1 MFDNVKEGVLM
12 PELCYG
18 CMRESQGEKIC
29 PNCGFDKNTQQKAP
43 FLPLGKRFQ
52 DRYIVGKILLNTTDC
67 ATYIGYDE
75 KDGRIV
81 NIREFLPAGLCT
93 RDSKN
98 DSLAPNSGNGELY
111 SKYRDEFKKIYTTVK
126 KHNELTAITNI
137 LDVFEENNTA
147 YAIEEV
153 DDVIPFEEYIERS
166 GDNMDWDTARPL
178 FMPLL
183 SALSQLNS
191 EGLYHLGVSPDNLVV
206 TSAGK
211 IRLINF
217 AINEVRQKGN
227 RVAEVLYSGC
237 SAPEQYDEDGVIDE
251 QTEIYGFTAT
261 LFYALA
267 GKLPADAVKRKS
279 DGRLLISTN
288 VVKKLPPHVVS
299 ALANGLQVDKE
310 QRIPDFETMRA
321 QLSAA
326 PTVKAIQEEIA
337 RPAVVPLVEEDTDEK
352 KGVSNFTWGVIAAVI
367 ALLVF
372 SAVGFWWIS
381 TNPFQGMFHQNE
393 SPTEPTSATE
403 TTEPQGE
410 DFTYPRD
417 SEFFRVP
424 SFVGLKLEEAQKK
437 AEESDGEYIVIRTI
451 DDAFSDTVAEGF
463 ICEQS
468 PEGRTTINRGK
479 DGVTIAVTI
488 SKGSKQ
494 RVLPKIEKLTYE
506 QALKALT
513 NEHLLTDVVMEFND
527 DVPENTV
534 ISYKDNKEGDKVEY
548 GSAVTIVVSLGPEP
562 TSSGSS
568 DSSNTSS
575 EFTYSDAIS
584 FEDASSSGNSSSS
597 SSSSAQ

>member
-1 MFDNVKEGVLM
+1 M

-18 CMRESQGEKIC
+18 CMKESSGEKIC

-43 FLPLGKRFQ
+43 FLPLGKRLQ
-52 DRYIVGKILLNTTDC
+52 DRYIVGKILVNSTDS
-67 ATYIGYDE
+67 ATYIGYDD
-75 KDGRIV
+75 KNGTVV

-93 RDSKN
+93 RDSSN
-98 DSLAPNSGNGELY
+98 DSLVPNNGSDAIY
-111 SKYRDEFKKIYTTVK
+111 SEYLEEFKNIYTKVK
-126 KHNELTAITNI
+126 KYNELTAITNI
-137 LDVFEENNTA
+137 LDIFEENNTV

-166 GDNMDWDTARPL
+166 GDNMEWDTARPL

-191 EGLYHLGVSPDNLVV
+191 DGLYHLGVAPDNLVV

-227 RVAEVLYSGC
+227 KVADVLYSGC

-267 GKLPADAVKRKS
+267 GKLPADAVKRKE

-337 RPAVVPLVEEDTDEK
+337 RPAVVPMIEEDVEEK
-352 KGVSNFTWGVIAAVI
+352 KGVSNFTWGVIAAII
-367 ALLVF
+367 ALVVF
-372 SAVGFWWIS
+372 SAAGFWWIS
-381 TNPFQGMFHQNE
+381 TNPFEGLFQPGE
-393 SPTEPTSATE
+393 APTEPTSATS
-403 TTEPQGE
+403 TTEPEGE

-424 SFVGLKLEEAQKK
+424 SFIGLKLEDAQKK
-437 AEESDGEYIVIRTI
+437 AEESDGEYTVIRTI

-463 ICEQS
+463 ICEQT

-494 RVLPKIEKLTYE
+494 RVLPKIDNMTYE

-513 NEHLLTDVVMEFND
+513 NEHLLTDVVMEFSD
-527 DVPENTV
+527 DIPENTV
-534 ISYKDNKEGDKVEY
+534 ISYKDKKEGDKVEY
-548 GSAVTIVVSLGPEP
+548 GSSVTVVVSLGPEP
-562 TSSGSS
+562 TSSDSS
-568 DSSNTSS
+568 ASSNTSS

-584 FEDASSSGNSSSS
+584 FEDSSSS
-597 SSSSAQ
+597 SSSDSE

>member
-1 MFDNVKEGVLM
+1 M
-12 PELCYG
+12 PDLCYG
-18 CMRESQGEKIC
+18 CMKEGGGEDIC
-29 PNCGFDKNTQQKAP
+29 PNCGFDKHTQQKAP
-43 FLPLGKRFQ
+43 FLPLGEKLQ
-52 DRYIVGKILLNTTDC
+52 KRYIVGKILNNSTDSV
-67 ATYIGYDE
+67 TYIGFDE
-75 KDGRIV
+75 RRKVVV

-93 RDSKN
+93 RRVDDN
-98 DSLAPNSGNGELY
+98 YLVPNGGSEATY
-111 SKYRDEFKKIYTTVK
+111 SDYRDKFKNIYVKVK
-126 KHNELTAITNI
+126 KHTELSAITKVF
-137 LDVFEENNTA
+137 DVFDEKNTV

-166 GDNMDWDTARPL
+166 GDTMEWDDARPL

-183 SALSQLNS
+183 SALSQLS
-191 EGLYHLGVSPDNLVV
+191 HQDKLYHLGVAPENLVV

-211 IRLINF
+211 IRLTNF
-217 AINEVRQKGN
+217 AINEVRQKGHK
-227 RVAEVLYSGC
+227 VAEVLYPGC
-237 SAPEQYDEDGVIDE
+237 SAPEQYEEDGVVDE

-267 GKLPADAVKRKS
+267 GKLPADAVKRKE

-310 QRIPDFETMRA
+310 QRIKDFESLRA

-337 RPAVVPLVEEDTDEK
+337 RPAVVPMEVEETEEK
-352 KGVSNFTWGVIAAVI
+352 KGVSNFAWGVIAAVI
-367 ALLVF
+367 ALVVF
-372 SAVGFWWIS
+372 SVAGFLWIS
-381 TNPFQGMFHQNE
+381 TNPFENMFRQGE
-393 SPTEPTSATE
+393 SAIDPTATTEVTEPL
-403 TTEPQGE
+403 GE
-410 DFTYPRD
+410 DFTYPKD

-424 SFVGLKLEEAQKK
+424 SFVGMKLEDAQAK
-437 AEESDGEYIVIRTI
+437 AEESDGEYTIIKTI

-494 RVLPKIEKLTYE
+494 RILPKIENTTYD

-513 NEHLLTDVVMEFND
+513 NEHLLTNVVMEFSD

-534 ISYKDNKEGDKVEY
+534 ISYQNNKEGDKVEY
-548 GSAVTIVVSLGPEP
+548 GSEITIVVSLGPEP
-562 TSSGSS
+562 E
-568 DSSNTSS
+568 SNTSS
-575 EFTYSDAIS
+575 TSSEFVHSDALSMI
-584 FEDASSSGNSSSS
+584 END
-597 SSSSAQ
+597 

>member
-1 MFDNVKEGVLM
+1 M

-18 CMRESQGEKIC
+18 CMKESCGKKIC

-43 FLPLGKRFQ
+43 FLPLGKRLQ
-52 DRYIVGKILLNTTDC
+52 DRYTVGKILVNSTDS

-75 KDGRIV
+75 KENTVV

-93 RDSKN
+93 RDSGD
-98 DSLAPNSGNGELY
+98 DSLTPNNGSESVY
-111 SKYRDEFKKIYTTVK
+111 SKYLEEFKTIYTKVK
-126 KHNELTAITNI
+126 KFSELSAVTNI
-137 LDVFEENNTA
+137 LEVFEENNTV
-147 YAIEEV
+147 YAVEEV

-166 GDNMDWDTARPL
+166 GDNMDWDNARPL

-183 SALSQLNS
+183 SALSQMNS
-191 EGLYHLGVSPDNLVV
+191 DGVYHLGVSPDNLVV

-227 RVAEVLYSGC
+227 KVADVLYSGC
-237 SAPEQYDEDGVIDE
+237 SAPEQYEEDGVIDE

-267 GKLPADAVKRKS
+267 GKLPADAVKRKE

-310 QRIPDFETMRA
+310 QRITDFESMRA

-337 RPAVVPLVEEDTDEK
+337 RPAVVPMVEEDVEEK
-352 KGVSNFTWGVIAAVI
+352 KGISNFAWGLIAAII
-367 ALLVF
+367 ALIIF
-372 SAVGFWWIS
+372 SALGFWWIS
-381 TNPFQGMFHQNE
+381 TNPFEGMFQTAE
-393 SPTEPTSATE
+393 SPTDPTASTAV
-403 TTEPQGE
+403 TEPQGE
-410 DFTYPRD
+410 DFTYPKD

-424 SFVGLKLEEAQKK
+424 SFIGLKLEDAQKK

-488 SKGSKQ
+488 SKGSKT
-494 RVLPKIEKLTYE
+494 RTLPDIEKLSYE

-513 NEHLLTDVVMEFND
+513 NEHLLTDVVLEFSD
-527 DVPENTV
+527 DVPENAV
-534 ISYKDNKEGDKVEY
+534 ISYKDNKKGDKVEY

-562 TSSGSS
+562 TSTSSS
-568 DSSNTSS
+568 DTTSTSS
-575 EFTYSDAIS
+575 EFTHSDAIS
-584 FEDASSSGNSSSS
+584 FESASSSS

>member
-1 MFDNVKEGVLM
+1 M
-12 PELCYG
+12 PDLCYG
-18 CMRESQGEKIC
+18 CMKEGSGEDIC

-43 FLPLGKRFQ
+43 FLPLGEKLQ
-52 DRYIVGKILLNTTDC
+52 KRYIVGKILNNSTDSV
-67 ATYIGYDE
+67 TYIGYDE
-75 KDGRIV
+75 RRKVVV

-93 RDSKN
+93 RRVDDN
-98 DSLAPNSGNGELY
+98 YLVPNEGSEATY
-111 SKYRDEFKKIYTTVK
+111 SDYRDKFKNIYVKVK
-126 KHNELTAITNI
+126 KHTELSAITKVF
-137 LDVFEENNTA
+137 DVFDEKNTV
-147 YAIEEV
+147 YVIEEV

-166 GDNMDWDTARPL
+166 GDTMEWDDARPL

-183 SALSQLNS
+183 SALSQLS
-191 EGLYHLGVSPDNLVV
+191 HQDKLYHLGVAPENLVV

-211 IRLINF
+211 IRLTNF
-217 AINEVRQKGN
+217 AINEVRQKGHK
-227 RVAEVLYSGC
+227 VAEVLYPGC
-237 SAPEQYDEDGVIDE
+237 SAPEQYEEDGVIDE

-267 GKLPADAVKRKS
+267 GKLPADAVKRKE

-310 QRIPDFETMRA
+310 QRIKDFESLRA

-337 RPAVVPLVEEDTDEK
+337 RPAVVPMEEEDTEEK
-352 KGVSNFTWGVIAAVI
+352 KGLSNFAWGVIAAVI
-367 ALLVF
+367 ALVIF
-372 SAVGFWWIS
+372 SVAGFLWVS
-381 TNPFQGMFHQNE
+381 TNPFEGLFQPGE
-393 SPTEPTSATE
+393 DATDPTATTEVTEPL
-403 TTEPQGE
+403 GE

-424 SFVGLKLEEAQKK
+424 SFIGMKLEDAQAK
-437 AEESDGEYIVIRTI
+437 AEESDGEYIVIKTV

-488 SKGSKQ
+488 SKGSKE
-494 RVLPKIEKLTYE
+494 RVLPKVENTTYD

-513 NEHLLTDVVMEFND
+513 NEHLLTDVVMEFSD

-534 ISYKDNKEGDKVEY
+534 ISYQDHKEGDKVEY
-548 GSAVTIVVSLGPEP
+548 GSEVTIIVSLGPEP
-562 TSSGSS
+562 E
-568 DSSNTSS
+568 SNTSS
-575 EFTYSDAIS
+575 TSSELVYSDALS
-584 FEDASSSGNSSSS
+584 AVDDESSSS
-597 SSSSAQ
+597 SSD